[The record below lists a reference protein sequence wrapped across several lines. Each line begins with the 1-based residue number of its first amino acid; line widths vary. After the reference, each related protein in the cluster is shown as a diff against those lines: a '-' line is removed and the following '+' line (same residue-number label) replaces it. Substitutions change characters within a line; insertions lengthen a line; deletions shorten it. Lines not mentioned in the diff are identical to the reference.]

1 MPEQSLLRPTLL
13 GFLRMGWLSQMSL
26 ADTEIGW
33 HQKHIDLAFL
43 SSRSEIGPVAI
54 ELKVNSTSRAIAQA
68 GLNRYL
74 TPSSWA
80 ATWTPPSPRVL
91 GRAVAEGVGLLLVAE
106 RGVYPLVY
114 PRVGEPYTTALADH
128 LTERRRRV
136 RDLLSYLRY
145 G

>member
-1 MPEQSLLRPTLL
+1 
-13 GFLRMGWLSQMSL
+13 MGWVSQMSL
-26 ADTEIGW
+26 ADVEVAW

-43 SSRSEIGPVAI
+43 SNRAEIGPVAI

-68 GLNRYL
+68 VLNRYL

-80 ATWTPPSPRVL
+80 ATWTPPSPKILR
-91 GRAVAEGVGLLLVAE
+91 GAVAEGVGVLLVAD

-114 PRVGEPYTTALADH
+114 PRVGEPHTEALANH
-128 LTERRRRV
+128 LIERRRRV